1 MPSVLIETGYLT
13 NKEEERYLA
22 SRKGQAEVAGNI
34 AVAFRHYKDMVEGKE
49 KRLDN

>member
-22 SRKGQAEVAGNI
+22 GRKGQAEVARNI
-34 AVAFRHYKDMVEGKE
+34 ATAFKHYKDQVEGRE
-49 KRLDN
+49 KRADN